1 MKRSIVIAALK
12 GALVGIVPWSLFLL
26 IFLSHLRAE
35 RTVIAIEAEA
45 KLLDLLDDEEEEPE
59 GLEVPDW
66 LEEKDLASLHTIL
79 ERTNF
84 KIDELEELFN
94 EHQDQQDEDESFDVL
109 AWLLGTDE
117 EPEPTDEGQDDE
129 EQRSPVRHDEEEEE
143 EEVSLLD
150 DEEPDQ
156 DEEDEK
162 LDDVVSRVENYI
174 DATLAEYEQE
184 ASTQAMQVHEIT
196 RYVMTANQGA
206 CEECLADNGKVY
218 DSKHAISHHPNCKC
232 TAEPI
237 VIEEQIEVTQ

>member
-45 KLLDLLDDEEEEPE
+45 KLLDLLDDEEEPE

-66 LEEKDLASLHTIL
+66 LEDKDLASLHTIL
-79 ERTNF
+79 ERTDV
-84 KIDELEELFN
+84 KLDELEHLFN
-94 EHQDQQDEDESFDVL
+94 QEQDQRDEEESFDVL
-109 AWLLGTDE
+109 AWLLGTDD
-117 EPEPTDEGQDDE
+117 EPEPHDEHQDDE

-143 EEVSLLD
+143 EVSLLD

-156 DEEDEK
+156 DEKDK
-162 LDDVVSRVENYI
+162 KIDDVLSRVENYME
-174 DATLAEYEQE
+174 ATLAEYEQE

-206 CEECLADNGKVY
+206 CEICLADNGKIY
-218 DSKHAISHHPNCKC
+218 ESRHSISHHPHCKC
-232 TAEPI
+232 NGEPI
-237 VIEEQIEVTQ
+237 VIEEQIEV